1 MVLVGRETES
11 GGGPTDLFALARQP
25 DGGGRRGGGDRGSAV
40 TGAGVFEAAA
50 ACRRRAGGDDHG
62 RVRAAAVARI
72 LRGAWCVRAPGGTD
86 LADRHDHRASPMGCR
101 RNRTHRRRE
110 GSINNQNR
118 RPCRDLGRQ
127 RRFPVDA
134 PASSTAPRWRRCR
147 SHSRCGSA
155 WPPWRRPC
163 SPRPTPSSTASATP
177 DGNAISTTWSATAT
191 GTPPATHDGL
201 TQIAPPMRADGG
213 RP

>member
-1 MVLVGRETES
+1 MLVGRETES

-134 PASSTAPRWRRCR
+134 PGIEHCAAMEAVSVALTLWIGMA
-147 SHSRCGSA
+147 A
-155 WPPWRRPC
+155 V
-163 SPRPTPSSTASATP
+163 AATLF
-177 DGNAISTTWSATAT
+177 TAT
-191 GTPPATHDGL
+191 HTILDRIRDTGWQRDIDNLVCHGDGH
-201 TQIAPPMRADGG
+201 TTRNP
-213 RP
+213 